1 MPLIM
6 GSIFA
11 YLCDSDGGFTKIDA
25 TMAESPQNE
34 TLKVDV

>member
-1 MPLIM
+1 MPFTM

-11 YLCDSDGGFTKIDA
+11 YLFDSDGGFTKIDA
-25 TMAESPQNE
+25 TMAESPQHE